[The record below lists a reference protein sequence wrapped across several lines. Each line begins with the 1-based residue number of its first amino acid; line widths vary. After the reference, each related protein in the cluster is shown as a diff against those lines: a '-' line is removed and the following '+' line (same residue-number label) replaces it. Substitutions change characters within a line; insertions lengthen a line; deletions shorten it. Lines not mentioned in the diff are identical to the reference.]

1 MDIEFDN
8 RYHLKMI
15 MPSLLPLRVM
25 RLFLLPSVFLLQ
37 LAVYATAG
45 SFGQEIVVYSA
56 RNEQLIR
63 PLFEAYTR
71 ESGIRVQFITDKEG
85 PLLSRLQAE
94 GPHTAADLLMTVDA
108 GTLWFAAKEGLL
120 QPAVSQVLDQNIP
133 EHLRDPDRR
142 WFGLSV
148 RARTIV
154 YHTGKVVTSDLS
166 TYEALADPKWR
177 GRLCLRTAKKVYNQS
192 LIATMIVALGTSETE
207 GVVRSWVRNLATDVF
222 PDDTKVMEAVAAGQC
237 DVGVVNSYYYGRLM
251 QKRPDLPLKLYWPNQ
266 NDRGVHVN
274 ISGAG
279 VTRYARHARE
289 AIALLEWL
297 SSEKGQH
304 LFSDLNLEYPANPSV
319 APDPVVSSWGSFKQD
334 RMPVF
339 KAGALQG
346 DAIRLMDRAGYK

>member
-1 MDIEFDN
+1 MVRCMF
-8 RYHLKMI
+8 RY
-15 MPSLLPLRVM
+15 
-25 RLFLLPSVFLLQ
+25 FLLLVVFLFPP
-37 LAVYATAG
+37 AVSAAG
-45 SFGQEIVVYSA
+45 AFGQEVVVYSA

-63 PLFEAYTR
+63 PLFEAYTK
-71 ESGIRVQFITDKEG
+71 ETGVRVQFITDKEG

-94 GPHTAADLLMTVDA
+94 GRHTAADLFMTVDA
-108 GTLWFAAKEGLL
+108 GSLWLASKEGLL
-120 QPAVSQVLDQNIP
+120 QPAVSDLLGRNIP
-133 EHLRDPDRR
+133 QHLRDPDRH

-154 YHTGKVVTSDLS
+154 YHTEKVASSELS

-192 LIATMIVALGTSETE
+192 LIAMMIVALGASETE
-207 GVVRSWVRNLATDVF
+207 HIVRSWVRNLATEVF

-237 DVGVVNSYYYGRLM
+237 DVGIVNSYYYGRLM
-251 QKRPDLPLKLYWPNQ
+251 QKSPQLPLKLYWPNQ

-279 VTRYARHARE
+279 VTRYARHPRE
-289 AIALLEWL
+289 ALMLLEWL

-304 LFSDLNLEYPANPSV
+304 LFADLNLEYPANPTV
-319 APDPVVSSWGSFKQD
+319 APDPIVASWGPFKQD
-334 RMPVF
+334 QIPVF